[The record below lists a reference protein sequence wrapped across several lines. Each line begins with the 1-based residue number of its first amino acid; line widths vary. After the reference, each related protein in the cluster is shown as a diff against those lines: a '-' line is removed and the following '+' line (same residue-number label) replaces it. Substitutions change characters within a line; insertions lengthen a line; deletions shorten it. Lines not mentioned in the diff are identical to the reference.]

1 MRGGYVRPRG
11 RYVIAHVML
20 LLVNAGFA
28 QTAVTP
34 ASRHAL
40 REQIVEAPAVE
51 LNPRTVNR
59 AFIEQA
65 DLTIDRDVVA
75 PAATGPDTTVRPA
88 PALDEPAPDEPAA
101 EEDAAVVPRL
111 DRGQLLFVE
120 LERTVEQTAHK
131 LLVQQVAA
139 TTQVDTGSLHAFNG
153 AVRQLAQDDQEVQLK
168 SYVLVGQPLR
178 YVLATKQFEGSIVVG
193 VADLFG
199 EGRSRAFTVPLLFE
213 VLEGALADPSKV
225 ELRET
230 SPPFERIKVTSS
242 VIGQPATL
250 RIASNFS
257 REGVVVE
264 VPVEPTLLVSIAGGD
279 LRAYGVQTT
288 SVRVTAIGGG
298 EETPSRVMFT
308 APGAILM
315 DGEELTFDE
324 HRMAEAKL
332 RTDRPGVVTVTA
344 QAMGYVPGSDT
355 VTVIRPW
362 PTLLA
367 ACFGGFVG
375 GFVRLGTRIGKGTSV
390 TQFAVGMI
398 ISVFV
403 GIMVFALHV
412 VGVRLLPVTFSVEV
426 GDIFAFAV
434 AALAGWL
441 GTGVLPQATGPA
453 PKAD

>member
-1 MRGGYVRPRG
+1 
-11 RYVIAHVML
+11 ML

-28 QTAVTP
+28 QMAVTP

-75 PAATGPDTTVRPA
+75 PAATGPDTTV
-88 PALDEPAPDEPAA
+88 
-101 EEDAAVVPRL
+101 
-111 DRGQLLFVE
+111 
-120 LERTVEQTAHK
+120 
-131 LLVQQVAA
+131 
-139 TTQVDTGSLHAFNG
+139 
-153 AVRQLAQDDQEVQLK
+153 
-168 SYVLVGQPLR
+168 
-178 YVLATKQFEGSIVVG
+178 VG

-213 VLEGALADPSKV
+213 VLEAALADPSKV

-264 VPVEPTLLVSIAGGD
+264 VPVEPTLLVSIVGGD
-279 LRAYGVQTT
+279 LRAYGMQTT

-315 DGEELTFDE
+315 DEEELTFDE
-324 HRMAEAKL
+324 HRIAEAKL
-332 RTDRPGVVTVTA
+332 RTDRLGV
-344 QAMGYVPGSDT
+344 
-355 VTVIRPW
+355 
-362 PTLLA
+362 
-367 ACFGGFVG
+367 
-375 GFVRLGTRIGKGTSV
+375 
-390 TQFAVGMI
+390 
-398 ISVFV
+398 
-403 GIMVFALHV
+403 
-412 VGVRLLPVTFSVEV
+412 
-426 GDIFAFAV
+426 
-434 AALAGWL
+434 
-441 GTGVLPQATGPA
+441 
-453 PKAD
+453 

>member
-1 MRGGYVRPRG
+1 V
-11 RYVIAHVML
+11 
-20 LLVNAGFA
+20 LLVSEGFA
-28 QTAVTP
+28 QQAVAP
-34 ASRHAL
+34 ASRQAL
-40 REQIVEAPAVE
+40 REQIVQAPAVE
-51 LNPRTVNR
+51 LDPRIVNR
-59 AFIEQA
+59 AVIPA
-65 DLTIDRDVVA
+65 DNLTVGRDDVA
-75 PAATGPDTTVRPA
+75 PAATQPEATVRPETA
-88 PALDEPAPDEPAA
+88 ADEPAVEEHTAA
-101 EEDAAVVPRL
+101 VPRL

-120 LERTVEQTAHK
+120 LEGPSEQTARR

-139 TTQVDTGSLHAFNG
+139 TSQVDTSSLQAFKG
-153 AVRQLAQDDQEVQLK
+153 AVRQLAQDEQEVQLK

-193 VADLFG
+193 AVDLFG
-199 EGRSRAFTVPLLFE
+199 EGRSRVFTVPLLFE
-213 VLEGALADPSKV
+213 VLETALADPSKV

-264 VPVEPTLLVSIAGGD
+264 VPVEPTLLVSIVGGD
-279 LRAYGVQTT
+279 LRAYGMQST
-288 SVRVTAIGGG
+288 SVKVIAVGGVDGAPGGVTLN
-298 EETPSRVMFT
+298 

-315 DGEELTFDE
+315 DDEELTFNE
-324 HRMAEAKL
+324 HGMAEATL
-332 RTDRPGVVTVTA
+332 RTDRPGGVTVTA
-344 QAMGYVPGSDT
+344 QAKGYVAGSDT
-355 VTVIRPW
+355 VSVIRPW

-367 ACFGGFVG
+367 TCFGGFVG

-403 GIMVFALHV
+403 GIMVFALQV